1 VTTTAALRT
10 HAISA
15 APAASLSAAQ
25 RNHALDFTKGMLV
38 LIMVLYHWFNYFV
51 ALESEIYRYLRF
63 LTPSFIFITGF
74 LVSNVYLPKYRA
86 GHSGVSRRLIERG
99 GRVLLLFTALNI
111 GASLAVGR
119 NYNGAEMGIWTFI
132 DNAYA
137 VYITGN
143 GRAAFDVPVPIG
155 YFLLLAP
162 CLLMAT
168 SRFALIPHAVAG
180 TVFVAVLVASSRG
193 MTTGNLE
200 LLAIGVFGMTAG
212 TVPFVTINEALR
224 RPSLIVVAYAGYLIA
239 ITVWNVR
246 FFLQVGGVCLSLML
260 IYLMGVRL
268 GANGGGQRL
277 IIELGKY
284 SLFAYIAQVVLLQML
299 RRAIGGVELHEIG
312 LLLSLTASLVLT
324 TLSVELLSA
333 ARARSVTVDR
343 LYRAIFA

>member
-1 VTTTAALRT
+1 
-10 HAISA
+10 
-15 APAASLSAAQ
+15 
-25 RNHALDFTKGMLV
+25 
-38 LIMVLYHWFNYFV
+38 
-51 ALESEIYRYLRF
+51 
-63 LTPSFIFITGF
+63 
-74 LVSNVYLPKYRA
+74 
-86 GHSGVSRRLIERG
+86 
-99 GRVLLLFTALNI
+99 LFTALNI

-143 GRAAFDVPVPIG
+143 GRAAFDVLVPIG

-299 RRAIGGVELHEIG
+299 RRAIGGVELHAIG